1 MYECTP
7 SFKIRHILEIIKSNV
22 HIPYLPSIKNPAWLV
37 RYVVGPYNKEYFD
50 LLKGDIIAGITLGI
64 VLVPQALAYSI
75 LAGLPAINGLYASIP
90 SLLAY
95 MFLGSSMQLN
105 VGPATLISLL
115 TSQIIAKH
123 IKGDSDIIEQTMD
136 IAAQASLQCGII
148 LACMGLLNMGYL
160 MNLVSGSVLRGFTTG
175 AALCA
180 GLSQLPGAVGMQSGK
195 FFSQVPKLGQI
206 GYEYNYQVMAWFVR
220 IWFKPLDSKEIYQYQ
235 NDNQKDKFDYMVG
248 WNRFNPYAVKL
259 FCGVYIPLII
269 LQVFKDNL
277 KITDQLKNTLWYR
290 IFIVIHPM
298 MSIVAICIAGRVT
311 MELMQA
317 PNLTDVSYNEF
328 MQHNINIVADVPSG
342 VSFIRVPEIRCDIGN
357 MFFDVLPITFII
369 LMESIAIGK
378 IVATQ
383 RNQLNFLNSSQDLF
397 AVGISNI
404 LASVS
409 SGFPVAGGFTR
420 TSLSALLGGST
431 PLTSGICLLV
441 ILVAIGAVADK
452 FYYIPQA
459 GLSALVFIAA
469 YGLINISDFWIA
481 WKLKK
486 KDFNVMIVTC
496 TATFLLNS
504 PIGLLI
510 GIVLSFLTATYDIV
524 NSEGSKAKIITSDQD
539 VGVEVVKVYS
549 DHITFLTSES
559 IKTIVHDIVQSREIE
574 SNSLKGIVLDIS
586 SVSMIDLTGA
596 RALLEITKEV
606 RITGLLFVTM
616 ILHPSVCETLIGIG
630 LECDGS
636 TSELNLDK
644 YLQNSRLDTVD
655 LTRNNSSTTSCSDTQ
670 YRSDSKV
677 YIDDSNEDKSLAC

>member
-1 MYECTP
+1 
-7 SFKIRHILEIIKSNV
+7 
-22 HIPYLPSIKNPAWLV
+22 LPSIKNPGWLL
-37 RYVVGPYNKEYFD
+37 RYILGPYNREYFD
-50 LLKGDIIAGITLGI
+50 LLISDLIAGITLGI
-64 VLVPQALAYSI
+64 ILVPQALAYSI
-75 LAGLPAINGLYASIP
+75 LAGLPPINGLYTSIL
-90 SLLAY
+90 SLLVY

-105 VGPATLISLL
+105 LGPATLISLL

-123 IKGDSDIIEQTMD
+123 VEDDSDIEQTMD
-136 IAAQASLQCGII
+136 IAAQACLQCGII
-148 LACMGLLNMGYL
+148 LTAMGLLNMGYL
-160 MNLVSGSVLRGFTTG
+160 MNLISGPVLTGFTTG

-180 GLSQLPGAVGMQSGK
+180 GLSQLPGAVGMQIGK
-195 FFSQVPKLGQI
+195 NFEKIPKLGQQE
-206 GYEYNYQVMAWFVR
+206 YEYNYQVMAWFAR

-235 NDNQKDKFDYMVG
+235 NDNQNDKFDYMVG
-248 WNRFNPYAVKL
+248 WSRFNPYAIKL
-259 FCGVYIPLII
+259 FCGVYVPLII

-277 KITDQLKNTLWYR
+277 KITDQLKNALWYR
-290 IFIVIHPM
+290 IFTVIHPVL
-298 MSIVAICIAGRVT
+298 SIVAICIAGRVT

-317 PNLTDVSYNEF
+317 PNLTKVSYNGF

-342 VSFIRVPEIRCDIGN
+342 LNFIRIPEIRCDVGN
-357 MFFDVLPITFII
+357 MFLDVLPITFII
-369 LMESIAIGK
+369 LMESLAAGKNVAI
-378 IVATQ
+378 Q
-383 RNQLNFLNSSQDLF
+383 RNQLNFLNSSQELF
-397 AVGISNI
+397 SIGISNI
-404 LASVS
+404 LGFIS

-441 ILVAIGAVADK
+441 ILVAIGAVAEK

-486 KDFNVMIVTC
+486 KDFVIMMVTC
-496 TATFLLNS
+496 LATFLLNS

-510 GIVLSFLTATYDIV
+510 GIVLSLLTTTYDIV

-539 VGVEVVKVYS
+539 ADVEVVKVFS
-549 DHITFLTSES
+549 DHITFLTSERV
-559 IKTIVHDIVQSREIE
+559 KTIVHDIVQSREVE
-574 SNSLKGIVLDIS
+574 SNNLKGIVLDIS

-606 RITGLLFVTM
+606 RMAGLLFVTM
-616 ILHPSVCETLIGIG
+616 ISHPSVCETLIGIG
-630 LECDGS
+630 LECDSS

-644 YLQNSRLDTVD
+644 WLQNTKLDTVD
-655 LTRNNSSTTSCSDTQ
+655 LTRNNSSTTSSSDTQ

-677 YIDDSNEDKSLAC
+677 YIFDSNLYEDKSVAC